1 MKNMAK
7 PIFITIVCRNNQRA
21 TPTGKIYRS
30 GLFVKSRC
38 VKDAFCQSSLI
49 SCIGD
54 GDCYLKHRMH
64 SGG

>member
-7 PIFITIVCRNNQRA
+7 SIFITIVCRNNQRT

-30 GLFVKSRC
+30 GCFVKSPS

-54 GDCYLKHRMH
+54 EDCYLKHRMH